1 MKYIIFLFFQFI
13 VIQGYSQNIRKQE
26 LDNYLLSHKK
36 DLSIFNKGFN
46 VKVVS
51 NNKLLYQYQFGD
63 FSDDKAVPIAS
74 ASKWLSGALIMK
86 LVDEKLISMNDSLKK
101 FFPTVPQDKANITI
115 RQLFSHTSGIPGEG
129 TLALIR
135 MNEDDMDV
143 QCETIFKEKLNGKPG
158 EFFSYGGHSMQVAGR
173 IAELVGHKDFETLFQ
188 EKIAQPLEMKNTT
201 FTKNEKTPQVAG
213 GAHSS
218 VNDYLNFLNMLM
230 NKGLFNGKRILSEAA
245 VKVLLANQIGDA
257 KVAYSP
263 FTKYENLFGP
273 SIMMKYGI
281 GNWREQ
287 DLKTGE
293 LKISSSPGAF
303 GFTPWIDFEHQ
314 YYGVLGTVKSMKEVF
329 PVYIGFRN
337 ILHTQLK

>member
-1 MKYIIFLFFQFI
+1 MKYITFFLIQLIGFQS
-13 VIQGYSQNIRKQE
+13 YAQNIQKQA
-26 LDNYLLSHKK
+26 LDNYLVSHKK
-36 DLSIFNKGFN
+36 ELSIFNNGFN

-51 NNKLLYQYQFGD
+51 NNKILYQYQSND
-63 FSDDKAVPIAS
+63 FSEDKVVPIAS

-86 LVDEKLISMNDSLKK
+86 LVDEKLISLNDSLKK
-101 FFPTVPQDKANITI
+101 FFPNVPQVKANITI

-129 TLALIR
+129 TIKLIK
-135 MNEDDMDV
+135 MNKEEMAA
-143 QCETIFKEKLNGKPG
+143 QYETIFKEKLNGNPG

-188 EKIAQPLEMKNTT
+188 DKIAQPLEMKNTT

-218 VNDYLNFLNMLM
+218 VNDYLNFLNMLV
-230 NKGLFNGKRILSEAA
+230 NKGVFKGKRILSETA
-245 VKVLLANQIGDA
+245 VDELLSNQIGNPKID
-257 KVAYSP
+257 YSP
-263 FTKYENLFGP
+263 FTKYEDLFIP
-273 SIMMKYGI
+273 PIMMKYGI

-314 YYGVLGTVKSMKEVF
+314 YYGVFGTVKSMKEVF

-337 ILHTQLK
+337 QINSSFK